1 MTVYRQISPR
11 IRVQRG
17 PGKPDFVSERPRATP
32 AGPFTDSDD
41 APTLVE
47 FDADCIV
54 NVGFLLRA
62 GAIVEVA
69 LPVTAPGDAEVQAAR
84 GRGRASAA
92 PELEE

>member
-1 MTVYRQISPR
+1 MTIYRQLSPR

-54 NVGFLLRA
+54 NIGFLLRA
-62 GAIVEVA
+62 GAIVEV
-69 LPVTAPGDAEVQAAR
+69 QAAR
-84 GRGRASAA
+84 GRGRASVAA
-92 PELEE
+92 ELEE